1 MSVFGFIE
9 NFFFISLG
17 IVFGLILLLVY
28 HFKNRMAVAEK
39 KSESMYGLLSAVVR
53 EIKSLRG
60 LFGLGG
66 SGEPTR
72 SGAVLASDAADSASV
87 IKDQPPYTI
96 QQKTIPEVIVETHTG
111 PIVHS
116 SNKEVINL
124 DLSELSREDASSS
137 ANVINKALSPKIV
150 VSDDESEYEDDVE
163 SESDSDS
170 ESELEDDDDDDDD
183 EEAEAEENDEPM
195 QIDLSLNATELK
207 LSSQEPILE
216 QELVVTVEDLDNFQ
230 FVEESELATVVGEV
244 EVVNGEPASETA
256 FGSETALSSESVNQ
270 PQSVPAIEQLR
281 KMNINQLK
289 TIAIQSGITSDTSK
303 LKKPELIALIHS
315 SV

>member
-66 SGEPTR
+66 SGETT
-72 SGAVLASDAADSASV
+72 SAALASDAADSASA
-87 IKDQPPYTI
+87 IKDQPPYVI
-96 QQKTIPEVIVETHTG
+96 QQKTTPEVIVDARAG
-111 PIVHS
+111 PIGHS

-124 DLSELSREDASSS
+124 DLSEFITLPREDTPTST
-137 ANVINKALSPKIV
+137 NVVNKAPSPKIV
-150 VSDDESEYEDDVE
+150 VSDTESEYEDD
-163 SESDSDS
+163 SESDYESDS
-170 ESELEDDDDDDDD
+170 ESELEDEHEEND
-183 EEAEAEENDEPM
+183 EEAEEPM
-195 QIDLSLNATELK
+195 QIDLSLNDDELK

-216 QELVVTVEDLDNFQ
+216 QDVVVTVEDLDNFQ
-230 FVEESELATVVGEV
+230 IVEENELATVVGEV
-244 EVVNGEPASETA
+244 EVVNGETA
-256 FGSETALSSESVNQ
+256 FGSEPALSNDVGSVNQ
-270 PQSVPAIEQLR
+270 PQSVPTIEQLR
-281 KMNINQLK
+281 KMNINQLM
-289 TIAIQSGITSDTSK
+289 
-303 LKKPELIALIHS
+303 
-315 SV
+315 